1 MGRLIAGK
9 FDRLINI
16 ACASLFVLFA
26 FVYLYEYQADLLTVM
41 QHVFSEGQTHYDA
54 LVGAVVITAVLM
66 LLQLGVARLCRAAR
80 LAASLTFVPSAL
92 LLTLLTSLH
101 FTGDGACTTHGWI
114 VAVPLLLVVYAL
126 LVWAS
131 YATHFS
137 EYMAERM
144 DSPLR
149 SLWMNLGIMSLLM
162 LFACLSGNG
171 DREYHSRIHM
181 EQCISHSDY
190 NGALDVA
197 KRYDAPDSCMTM
209 LVAYTLS
216 KQNALGERLFEYRL
230 AGRSAA
236 LLPDGKNVRLELL
249 PEDRMY
255 QYLGAWF
262 VQRMPAR
269 KYLDF
274 LRRHNMLNKVSA
286 DYLLC
291 ACLLDKDL
299 NAFVENIGKHYAIDK
314 NLPKHYK
321 EALLLYMHL
330 NSAPKVVYGNSV
342 MEADFQ
348 DFQNMGN
355 TYENARE
362 RKNMVRGTYG
372 NTYWFYYEYE

>member
-1 MGRLIAGK
+1 MGRRIAGK
-9 FDRLINI
+9 FDRFINI
-16 ACASLFVLFA
+16 ACVSLFALFA
-26 FVYLYEYQADLLTVM
+26 FVYLYEYQADLLTVV
-41 QHVFSEGQTHYDA
+41 QHVLSEGQTHYDA

-66 LLQLGVARLCRAAR
+66 LLQLGVARLCRAAC

-101 FTGDGACTTHGWI
+101 FMGSGTYTTHGWI
-114 VAVPLLLVVYAL
+114 VAAPLLLVLYAV

-131 YATHFS
+131 SVTHFS

-162 LFACLSGNG
+162 LFVCLSGNG
-171 DREYHSRIHM
+171 DRAYHSRIHM

-190 NGALDVA
+190 NGALGVA
-197 KRYDAPDSCMTM
+197 KRYDASDSCMTM

-262 VQRMPAR
+262 VQRMSAR
-269 KYLDF
+269 EYLDF
-274 LRRHNMLNKVSA
+274 LRRHNMLNKASA

-299 NAFVENIGKHYAIDK
+299 NAFVENIEKHYTIDK

-330 NSAPKVVYGNSV
+330 NSAPKVVYTNNV

-348 DFQNMGN
+348 DFQKLGSA
-355 TYENARE
+355 YENARE
-362 RKNMVRGTYG
+362 RKNMVRSTYG

>member
-1 MGRLIAGK
+1 
-9 FDRLINI
+9 
-16 ACASLFVLFA
+16 
-26 FVYLYEYQADLLTVM
+26 
-41 QHVFSEGQTHYDA
+41 
-54 LVGAVVITAVLM
+54 
-66 LLQLGVARLCRAAR
+66 
-80 LAASLTFVPSAL
+80 
-92 LLTLLTSLH
+92 
-101 FTGDGACTTHGWI
+101 
-114 VAVPLLLVVYAL
+114 
-126 LVWAS
+126 
-131 YATHFS
+131 
-137 EYMAERM
+137 MAERM

-149 SLWMNLGIMSLLM
+149 SLWMNLDIMSLLM

-171 DREYHSRIHM
+171 DRAYHSRIHM

-190 NGALDVA
+190 NGALGVA

-216 KQNALGERLFEYRL
+216 KQNALGECLFEYRL

-274 LRRHNMLNKVSA
+274 LRRHNMLNKASA

-330 NSAPKVVYGNSV
+330 NSAPKVVYGNNV